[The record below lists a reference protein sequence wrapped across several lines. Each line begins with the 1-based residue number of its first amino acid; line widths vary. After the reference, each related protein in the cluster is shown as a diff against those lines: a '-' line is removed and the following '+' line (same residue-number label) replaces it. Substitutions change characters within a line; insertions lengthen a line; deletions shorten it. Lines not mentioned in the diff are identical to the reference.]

1 MKTLK
6 SFGFVPPKGTNKIPI
21 SSLSKEKIKKLANLR
36 VIKKTLV
43 YVIGLA
49 PEIAQEDVLKS
60 VEYFGQYGD
69 LTKVVV
75 NTNNVYNATKGG
87 PSYSAYLTFSHP
99 RESAIAI
106 LVSAVTNPGPRLLTS
121 TICSTGCSEPRL
133 APQSSASSS

>member
-6 SFGFVPPKGTNKIPI
+6 SFGFIPPKGTNKLAI
-21 SSLSKEKIKKLANLR
+21 STLSKEKIKKLANLR
-36 VIKKTLV
+36 VIQKNLV

-49 PEIAQEDVLKS
+49 PELAAEDVLRS
-60 VEYFGQYGD
+60 QEYFGQYGD

-75 NTNNVYNATKGG
+75 NTNSPYNATKAG

-106 LVSAVTNPGPRLLTS
+106 LVSLTPPPVLS
-121 TICSTGCSEPRL
+121 RIVG
-133 APQSSASSS
+133 